1 MWVGI
6 SVRSSGATGEVHLM
20 AHQPWSLEAAPWSR
34 PWYKTAMPID
44 SHITAF
50 LDMLAS
56 ERGASVNTID
66 AYRRDLTDLSAFL
79 DRQKLALEDVETVH
93 LSAYMQRLSDSG
105 LAPASRARKLSAIR
119 QLYKFLA
126 ADDLIEDDPA
136 ARLAGPKT
144 QRALPM
150 TLSIAEVDRLISVA
164 EQAIQGTFGRER
176 LRAVRLHALIEVLYA
191 TGLRATEVVTLPRS
205 VLSGD
210 GRILTVKGKGGRERM
225 VPLNT
230 AARAALDRLL
240 ELADTGGDGLSSQI
254 GTRWLFPSRSA
265 EGHLTRQGLGQELKG
280 LAERAGIDPERV
292 SPHVLRHAF
301 ASHLLDRGAD
311 LRSIQQMLG
320 HASISTTEIYTHV
333 LEERLKA
340 LVFEKHPLARP

>member
-1 MWVGI
+1 M
-6 SVRSSGATGEVHLM
+6 L
-20 AHQPWSLEAAPWSR
+20 
-34 PWYKTAMPID
+34 D
-44 SHITAF
+44 SHIDTF
-50 LDMLAS
+50 LDMLAA
-56 ERGASVNTID
+56 ERGASTNTLD
-66 AYRRDLTDLSAFL
+66 AYRRDLADLSGYLGSAH
-79 DRQKLALEDVETVH
+79 RSVGEVETAH
-93 LSAYMQRLSDSG
+93 LSAYMQRLTESG

-119 QLYKFLA
+119 QFFKFLA
-126 ADDLIEDDPA
+126 ADDVVDDDPA

-144 QRALPM
+144 QRSLPM
-150 TLSIAEVDRLISVA
+150 TLSIAEVDRLIATA
-164 EQAIQGTFGRER
+164 ETAIAGTFGREH

-210 GRILTVKGKGGRERM
+210 GRMLTVKGKGGRERM
-225 VPLNT
+225 VPLNM
-230 AARAALDRLL
+230 AARGALDRLL
-240 ELADTGGDGLSSQI
+240 QLADTGGDGLSPQI
-254 GTRWLFPSRSA
+254 TTRWLFPSRGA
-265 EGHLTRQGLGQELKG
+265 EGHLTRQRLGQELKG
-280 LAERAGIDPERV
+280 LAELAGIDPARV

-340 LVFEKHPLARP
+340 LVFEKHPLAGI